1 MIFACIVEMKMNDEK
16 PEPKKPATADPR
28 AKEPRPVPPPPT
40 WQEMIE
46 PERDP
51 RYDPLRWLRH

>member
-1 MIFACIVEMKMNDEK
+1 MDEK
-16 PEPKKPATADPR
+16 QTQPKSLIVPDRPAEQVRTI
-28 AKEPRPVPPPPT
+28 PPPPT

-51 RYDPLRWLRH
+51 RYDPFRRLRH